1 MEHIQGA
8 TADLTKTEH
17 LVNLKVVLAGA
28 SGVHRLDYRTNS
40 SLLKSVGLR
49 ATISFKQP
57 PVIELV
63 TATSADVSY
72 NIRAVHY
79 NRISTS
85 VPSDIGDIAAIPG
98 AVEIVRSQLQ
108 NVNRIS
114 LGQSPNVTGLI
125 KPDPLVGHSPCL
137 DLAWTSLGTDKN
149 SRVTLIVHCV
159 LEATGSDLPAY
170 Q

>member
-1 MEHIQGA
+1 MEYIQGA
-8 TADLTKTEH
+8 VADLTRTEH
-17 LVNLKVVLAGA
+17 LVNLKVTLTKSAG
-28 SGVHRLDYRTNS
+28 VYRLDYRTDP

-57 PVIELV
+57 PVLELV

-79 NRISTS
+79 NRAATS
-85 VPSDIGDIAAIPG
+85 QPTDIGDIAAIPG

-108 NVNRIS
+108 NVNRIA
-114 LGQSPNVTGLI
+114 LGQSPNVTSLI

-137 DLAWTSLGTDKN
+137 DIAWSSLGTHDK
-149 SRVTLIVHCV
+149 SSVVLIVHCV
-159 LEATGSDLPAY
+159 IEATGSDLPDY
-170 Q
+170 